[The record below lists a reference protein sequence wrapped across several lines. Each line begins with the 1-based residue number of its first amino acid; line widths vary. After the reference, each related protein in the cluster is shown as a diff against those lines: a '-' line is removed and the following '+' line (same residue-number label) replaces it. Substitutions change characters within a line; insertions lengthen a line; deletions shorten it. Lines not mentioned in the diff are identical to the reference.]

1 MFGLFKSRKTGF
13 SDLLAQFQ
21 LYHQVVGQ
29 IAKSQSL
36 EQLRRF
42 EEAAL
47 IVRDTERAVLDRVR
61 MHPTDTQSIMLLALF
76 YLETGRKD
84 AAAETIE
91 RILGS
96 DRFALHA
103 NERLTLSAEL
113 QKIRRQRPVEQR
125 HSQALKG
132 FTTIYCCQNC
142 GRLHNFVSVPCPH
155 CDWCPDTLDEVAR
168 STVLSNAA
176 LSVPKLLLLSREMAE
191 GRAPDDI
198 VGNLSQN
205 AEEHLASAAGRRQA
219 ETLLA
224 LLRENKHKH
233 HRLLSKIRSCGTCGD
248 RVLMSDAIT
257 CEVCDAPVEW
267 PEAVR
272 TLVCVDNLLW
282 LFEQRSVP
290 DPTDEFAELV
300 CVLVSIANDLLRKQV
315 VPSDEIRRYALRLVQ
330 DVAIVWDL
338 GMGGGI
344 KTNNPQHLEI
354 YLIKDSMREETESMV
369 AFWCSE
375 LEFFIDRM
383 TAGIRL

>member
-1 MFGLFKSRKTGF
+1 MFGLFKSRKTGV
-13 SDLLAQFQ
+13 SDLLAGFQ

-61 MHPTDTQSIMLLALF
+61 MHPTDTQSIVLLALF
-76 YLETGRKD
+76 YLETGKKD

-96 DRFALHA
+96 DRIALRSD
-103 NERLTLSAEL
+103 ERLILSAEL

-125 HSQALKG
+125 HSQAPKG

-176 LSVPKLLLLSREMAE
+176 LSVPMLLLLSRAMAE
-191 GRAPDDI
+191 GRSPDDI
-198 VGNLSQN
+198 VRNLSQN
-205 AEEHLASAAGRRQA
+205 AHEHLASAAGRRHA
-219 ETLLA
+219 ETVLG

-248 RVLMSDAIT
+248 RVLMSEAIT

-282 LFEQRSVP
+282 LFEQRSEP
-290 DPTDEFAELV
+290 DPTDEFAELI

-315 VPSDEIRRYALRLVQ
+315 VPSDEIRRYALRLLQ

-354 YLIKDSMREETESMV
+354 YLIKDSMRDETESMV

-375 LEFFIDRM
+375 LEFFIERM
-383 TAGIRL
+383 TSGTRL